1 MEFVLPQGIFGWN
14 IIGSICRH
22 PVSREGHI
30 SAVFIWGVWVCW
42 ESLAVGHSL
51 YLWLCCRQ
59 QQGTIVYICDCVADD
74 SSGPLFISVTV
85 LQTTAA
91 DRCLNLWLY
100 CRRQQRTMVYKTT
113 AADCSLYLWLCCR
126 RHQLTMWTWA
136 SASLPIFGQK
146 VAWGRLATLQK
157 KFILDS
163 TSPSTHQHQEQDC
176 FNASVRT
183 ELRCCRPFTE
193 TESLLEAKFD
203 RTLLVHS
210 SLLTIRSYRTG
221 TWA

>member
-126 RHQLTMWTWA
+126 RHQLTMWNGATDVAEEGTFVWQDGTPVDWTNWDPGMCIWERDYWCLCCC
-136 SASLPIFGQK
+136 SSSEHVPPRLRKGQIRR
-146 VAWGRLATLQK
+146 RLLGSEK
-157 KFILDS
+157 
-163 TSPSTHQHQEQDC
+163 H
-176 FNASVRT
+176 NVSV
-183 ELRCCRPFTE
+183 L
-193 TESLLEAKFD
+193 K
-203 RTLLVHS
+203 
-210 SLLTIRSYRTG
+210 
-221 TWA
+221 